1 VRDQERETESFEDT
15 QTLIVY
21 REMRSDWNKDVMRLK
36 GTELGQNGQE
46 EAVLQH
52 EKEKISSFVCR
63 PTKGS
68 RRHEYDETGKVLF
81 MVGYRF
87 ESTLNSVTPWQCL
100 ID

>member
-1 VRDQERETESFEDT
+1 
-15 QTLIVY
+15 
-21 REMRSDWNKDVMRLK
+21 LK

-46 EAVLQH
+46 EAVLRH

-87 ESTLNSVTPWQCL
+87 ESTLNSLTPWQCL